1 MPDLKRCI
9 FIGIIIASS
18 CPLQAQD
25 ADSLLTRSDSSLLSY
40 SDSLNIFNLIDSL
53 LMLEELEPRSQ
64 LAVRIGYNSN
74 VLSAGRTLG
83 IEQFGLSPSIS
94 FYHKWGFY
102 ADVTGYWSKDF
113 EPAYYLTVLSGGYM
127 HTFSKYFSITG
138 NYDRYFYNTDIPDQY
153 IDFKNTLGITPYLDY
168 KFLSFRLDYSFFFG
182 NQTAHRLLP
191 AIGLNLV
198 KRNFLK
204 IQKISFMPTAYLLL
218 GNAISTQFEIDPV
231 TGEILSVEEENVFGI
246 MNYAFSFPLY
256 VSHKNLS
263 FYVGFTYNIPKK
275 LSTELSVPPK
285 SGYMSAGITYYFDLR
300 RNKLSL

>member
-1 MPDLKRCI
+1 MPGFKRWV
-9 FIGIIIASS
+9 FIGVIIASS

-25 ADSLLTRSDSSLLSY
+25 ADSLLTRPDSSLLSY

-64 LAVRIGYNSN
+64 LAVRLGYNSN

-94 FYHKWGFY
+94 FYHTWGFF

-113 EPAYYLTVLSGGYM
+113 DPAYYLTVLSGGYM

-153 IDFKNTLGITPYLDY
+153 IDFKNTLSVTPYFDY
-168 KFLSFRLDYSFFFG
+168 KFLSLRIDYSFFFG
-182 NQTAHRLLP
+182 NQTAHRLMP
-191 AIGLNLV
+191 AFGLNLV
-198 KRNFLK
+198 KRNLLK

-218 GNAISTQFEIDPV
+218 GNETSTTINTTTFEI
-231 TGEILSVEEENVFGI
+231 EEEELFGI

-263 FYVGFTYNIPKK
+263 FYIGYTYSIPQK
-275 LSTELSVPPK
+275 LANEIIVPPE
-285 SGYMSAGITYYFDLR
+285 SGYVSAGITYYFDIG